1 MIRGRGDVEGLI
13 APLTA
18 LVRSLDRNQPLYNV
32 MTLERIVFAPLARLR
47 LMVLMMLLFAASSV
61 AVAAVGVHAATS
73 RAVADRMSELAIRL
87 AVGSS
92 RGSLFRTVVKVGMR
106 PVLAG
111 TVVGLMMAHAL
122 VRLLGTRL
130 EGLLDGP
137 MLPAYAG
144 VALLVCV
151 LGLAGMI
158 VPAMKAMSADPIALL
173 RSQ

>member
-1 MIRGRGDVEGLI
+1 
-13 APLTA
+13 
-18 LVRSLDRNQPLYNV
+18 
-32 MTLERIVFAPLARLR
+32 
-47 LMVLMMLLFAASSV
+47 
-61 AVAAVGVHAATS
+61 
-73 RAVADRMSELAIRL
+73 MSELAIRL

-111 TVVGLMMAHAL
+111 TVVGLTMAHAL

-130 EGLLDGP
+130 EGLLDAP
-137 MLPAYAG
+137 MLPACAS
-144 VALLVCV
+144 VALLVGV

-158 VPAMKAMSADPIALL
+158 VPAMKAMSEDPIALL